1 MRKGIII
8 CAAAVMLT
16 LTACTESGNTD
27 NSVTENSAPVT
38 ETANAGEA
46 SSGTTVPSAV
56 DTSSEPE
63 KILSVKAE
71 IKSYKDEIL
80 CFEYEGK
87 EYSLPMKKDKFD
99 NEHPINDRNMPSL
112 SEMII
117 NNKLGEKIT
126 AMIALNENMTR
137 INKCDVVT
145 PNGKIYCGTDLY
157 DRNNKVIKEK
167 VYTMTRKGGSK
178 CEFSNSEESFECDLN
193 DLPPAWKLD
202 YPETVY
208 PVMFSTFKFKDGR
221 HILFDLV
228 FNVEITNDRVG
239 GDTDLDTLNMYGKRT
254 GFFAV
259 IQSLSDDTVTVILND
274 GKTVCTV
281 PTYYNDGGEL
291 APGGQIMVILPDDG
305 SLFGKG
311 GEHSFDYGVIITDQD
326 YFKSPTDEFGEIAYG
341 EYLTNWDSFVYTRIS
356 DLQ

>member
-1 MRKGIII
+1 MRKAFLVLG
-8 CAAAVMLT
+8 AAVILSLVGCSESET
-16 LTACTESGNTD
+16 SDVQSSLPATE
-27 NSVTENSAPVT
+27 A
-38 ETANAGEA
+38 A
-46 SSGTTVPSAV
+46 SKAEVSSAV
-56 DTSSEPE
+56 DTGSEQE

-126 AMIALNENMTR
+126 AMIALNEDMTQ

-145 PNGKIYCGTDLY
+145 PNGKIYVGTDLY
-157 DRNNKVIKEK
+157 DRNNKVIREK

-208 PVMFSTFKFKDGR
+208 PVLFSTYRFKDGR

-274 GKTVCTV
+274 GKTLCTV

-291 APGGQIMVILPDDG
+291 APGGKIMVILPDDG

-311 GEHSFDYGVIITDQD
+311 GEHSFDYAVIITYQE
-326 YFKSPTDEFGEIAYG
+326 YFKNWNDKFEDIAYG
-341 EYLTNWDSFVYTRIS
+341 AYVTNWDSFDYTRTDEI
-356 DLQ
+356 